1 MMMMAMMMM
10 MMMKTMPLRYV
21 EVMTDFGS
29 GFVRTE
35 FDGRGHPAGPKI
47 LLVEG
52 TTSAGES
59 GLPCPDQIHYAY
71 LCGILSD
78 HQ

>member
-1 MMMMAMMMM
+1 MMMM
-10 MMMKTMPLRYV
+10 MMMMPLRYV
-21 EVMTDFGS
+21 EVMTDCGS